1 MSRLLNLKPLIL
13 LILFNY
19 FVIIFGSYVFYT
31 IQVNIERTLR
41 ALPRLLVGFIQAS
54 VGLLLILLWI
64 FVWLSMYKHL
74 FTREIHKDTGE
85 NVSSNQA

>member
-19 FVIIFGSYVFYT
+19 VVIIFGSYVFYT

-74 FTREIHKDTGE
+74 FTREIRKDAGE
-85 NVSSNQA
+85 NASSNQA

>member
-1 MSRLLNLKPLIL
+1 MSKLLSLKPLII

-19 FVIIFGSYVFYT
+19 VVIIFGSYVFYT

-41 ALPRLLVGFIQAS
+41 PLPRLLVGFVQAA

-64 FVWLSMYKHL
+64 FIWLSMYKHL
-74 FTREIHKDTGE
+74 FIREMRKDTGK
-85 NVSSNQA
+85 QA

>member
-1 MSRLLNLKPLIL
+1 MNKLLSLKPLIL

-19 FVIIFGSYVFYT
+19 VVIIFGSYVFYT

-41 ALPRLLVGFIQAS
+41 PLPRLLVGFVQAA
-54 VGLLLILLWI
+54 VGLILILLWI

-74 FTREIHKDTGE
+74 FTREMRKDTE
-85 NVSSNQA
+85 K

>member
-1 MSRLLNLKPLIL
+1 MGRLLNLKPLVF

-19 FVIIFGSYVFYT
+19 VVIIFGSYIFYT
-31 IQVNIERTLR
+31 IQVNLERTLR
-41 ALPRLLVGFIQAS
+41 TLPRLLVGFVQAV

-74 FTREIHKDTGE
+74 FTREIRRDTE
-85 NVSSNQA
+85 KQASNQA

>member
-1 MSRLLNLKPLIL
+1 MIL

-19 FVIIFGSYVFYT
+19 VVIIFGSYVFYT

-41 ALPRLLVGFIQAS
+41 PMPRLLVGLVQAV
-54 VGLLLILLWI
+54 VGLILVLLWI

-74 FTREIHKDTGE
+74 FTREIRKDTE
-85 NVSSNQA
+85 KQASSKQA

>member
-1 MSRLLNLKPLIL
+1 MNKLLSLKPLIL

-19 FVIIFGSYVFYT
+19 VVIIFGSYVFYT

-41 ALPRLLVGFIQAS
+41 PLPRLLVGFVQAT
-54 VGLLLILLWI
+54 VGLILILLWI

-74 FTREIHKDTGE
+74 FAREIRKDTGE
-85 NVSSNQA
+85 QASSKQA